1 MGVLWKCKIFLPTWQ
16 YITFACI
23 SCFPQWKRFFSKQLY
38 FSRSICSTLIVDVIG
53 IFFCEFTCD
62 VDSVVLLSIL
72 NMFLLP
78 LLIEH
83 SFHPLCCGHLIIM
96 KWSLFLWRL
105 MIVVLLQS
113 LESEITRLSHL
124 RDRASDMGHRKE
136 YPLLARF
143 YQQFYLFYTVQFF
156 AVISILCLV
165 SFFGHMMEI
174 VSVL

>member
-1 MGVLWKCKIFLPTWQ
+1 MILVL
-16 YITFACI
+16 
-23 SCFPQWKRFFSKQLY
+23 
-38 FSRSICSTLIVDVIG
+38 
-53 IFFCEFTCD
+53 
-62 VDSVVLLSIL
+62 
-72 NMFLLP
+72 M
-78 LLIEH
+78 
-83 SFHPLCCGHLIIM
+83 
-96 KWSLFLWRL
+96 
-105 MIVVLLQS
+105 QS

-136 YPLLARF
+136 YPLLAKF